1 LASDTKEISSLKLSA
16 IYLYFILTSFYYVSY
31 VCIYFFNKN
40 MFRLVHI
47 SELCCF
53 SRKSSTFKSS
63 KSRFFYNDSRSRIIF
78 VQ

>member
-1 LASDTKEISSLKLSA
+1 
-16 IYLYFILTSFYYVSY
+16 
-31 VCIYFFNKN
+31 